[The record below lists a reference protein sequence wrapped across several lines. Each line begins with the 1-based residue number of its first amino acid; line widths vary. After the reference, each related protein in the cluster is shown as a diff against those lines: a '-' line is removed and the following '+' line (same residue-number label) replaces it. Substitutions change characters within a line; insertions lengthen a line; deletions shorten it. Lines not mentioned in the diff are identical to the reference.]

1 MWHFFL
7 FFFSPNLTLTFFFII
22 YGNVKKRIHVFF
34 FNVDATNLLSQSNW
48 STLSQAALSSLFRFL
63 PLLGYQ
69 KLGGESG
76 PVTPLGCVLDLLNA
90 PAVAKTVV
98 ASVLEILANI
108 VQDDQEKEDEEEE
121 VSKGEPLPEPFVF
134 PSTGEKK
141 GSNVHRPLSNGFKS
155 RHTR

>member
-1 MWHFFL
+1 MDFL
-7 FFFSPNLTLTFFFII
+7 FYNFWKC
-22 YGNVKKRIHVFF
+22 KKEETCFF

-141 GSNVHRPLSNGFKS
+141 RFKC
-155 RHTR
+155 TQALK